1 MEEVMA
7 NHNPHDQ
14 LRSLWQSQT
23 VAPFQMS
30 PDALRQ
36 KMMQLNKQ
44 LKVRDSIVYVIC
56 LGETVVFT
64 YVILAMPAPVT
75 LKIGFFLVILAMG
88 FFVGQIWL
96 DRNNR
101 KESRT
106 TAAALGKTGSI
117 DFYRVELVRQR
128 NFHRGVWF
136 WSRLMA
142 LLPGLLVCT
151 IWAIVRYPT
160 HPIGYAMTA
169 ALLILRP
176 LAVWLNRKKSLCYQR
191 QIDAL
196 DALKQAPE

>member
-1 MEEVMA
+1 MA

-30 PDALRQ
+30 PDELRQ

-96 DRNNR
+96 RR
-101 KESRT
+101 WEKPAPLTS
-106 TAAALGKTGSI
+106 TGSNSCVNGTFI
-117 DFYRVELVRQR
+117 EAYGSGR
-128 NFHRGVWF
+128 
-136 WSRLMA
+136 A
-142 LLPGLLVCT
+142 
-151 IWAIVRYPT
+151 
-160 HPIGYAMTA
+160 
-169 ALLILRP
+169 
-176 LAVWLNRKKSLCYQR
+176 
-191 QIDAL
+191 
-196 DALKQAPE
+196 